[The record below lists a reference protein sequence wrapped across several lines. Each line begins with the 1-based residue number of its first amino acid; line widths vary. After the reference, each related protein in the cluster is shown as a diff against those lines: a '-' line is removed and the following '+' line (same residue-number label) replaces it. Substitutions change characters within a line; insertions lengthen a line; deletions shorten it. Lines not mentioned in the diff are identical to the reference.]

1 MCFPSRDHCKLPRHD
16 RWLPRQFDG
25 NKLRWRVR
33 RRRMWTRWACSIEVN
48 NSICSDREGMS
59 SIMMI
64 HTECTSFSFLSKD
77 LMNSFIK
84 RNNLCGKEGERE
96 KKRGNKE
103 GENIEDSY
111 DCCGKE
117 SPATMLAGGCSRHVR
132 WWEENMKDRKCVLL
146 WQGRTH
152 LGLLP
157 RQTDLL
163 LRLLLLLSSD
173 LTWQRTADVFAHK
186 MFMSVWWNFCRRKTL
201 WACLCFSAYT
211 VKDKWCWYH
220 F

>member
-1 MCFPSRDHCKLPRHD
+1 
-16 RWLPRQFDG
+16 
-25 NKLRWRVR
+25 
-33 RRRMWTRWACSIEVN
+33 
-48 NSICSDREGMS
+48 MS

-146 WQGRTH
+146 
-152 LGLLP
+152 
-157 RQTDLL
+157 
-163 LRLLLLLSSD
+163 
-173 LTWQRTADVFAHK
+173 
-186 MFMSVWWNFCRRKTL
+186 
-201 WACLCFSAYT
+201 
-211 VKDKWCWYH
+211 
-220 F
+220 